1 MRVFLVLVFLLSS
14 GNLSLGYQM
23 NLSEVTDQIR
33 AKLDYES
40 PGENILVAGTE
51 LRPGAKIHAFYA
63 DRNFEEIWS
72 KDGILLEIA
81 YEMRHEI
88 RQSKYDGLNPE
99 DYNLRLI
106 EAYFKTFETNKASQ
120 IKNEPGDLASL
131 DLLLTNA
138 FFYLS
143 EHLHQGKVDPSQLK
157 GQWGIPLKPLTMDYS
172 KLLKTA
178 IVENDI
184 RRNLEKL
191 YPKFTIYKK
200 SREVLRSLDEQ
211 TKGELPEWKKIK
223 LDKSI
228 KAGDTHPSIPAL
240 RERLAFWGY
249 LKDTLHKD
257 SRVYDSLMAESVQVF
272 QKKNG
277 MDSDGILG
285 KNTVSALNF
294 SPADLLDK
302 AAVNLE
308 RLRWLPDTIQNLN
321 LIVVNIANFQLD
333 YLTKSDTVFSSKVIV
348 GKEYTASPIFS
359 AQMSYIVFSPYWN
372 IPNSITRKEI
382 IPAVRRNSDY
392 LHQKNMEVITSSG
405 KVVDPS
411 SINWGSKSFPYLIRQ
426 KPGENNSLGLVKFMF
441 PNRYSVYIHDTPARS
456 LFDREV
462 RAMSHGCIRLQ
473 NPAKFAQILLSHDP
487 TWSPEKIELAMHQS
501 SEQIVNLPQKIP
513 VVILYLTFWADS
525 NGEANFRPD
534 IYNRDQEV
542 LELLRK

>member
-1 MRVFLVLVFLLSS
+1 MRIFLVLVILLSYVNFS
-14 GNLSLGYQM
+14 FGFQEIS
-23 NLSEVTDQIR
+23 SDVTDQIR
-33 AKLDYES
+33 AKLDYER
-40 PGENILVAGTE
+40 PGENIIVAGKE
-51 LRPGAKIHAFYA
+51 LRSGAKILAFYA

-72 KDGILLEIA
+72 ENGVLLELA
-81 YEMRHEI
+81 YEMRFEI
-88 RQSKYDGLNPE
+88 RQSKYDGFNPE
-99 DYNLRLI
+99 DYNLSLI

-120 IKNEPGDLASL
+120 AENEPGDLASL
-131 DLLLTNA
+131 DLLLTNS
-138 FFYLS
+138 FFHLS

-157 GQWGIPLKPLTMDYS
+157 GQWGIPRKPLTMDYS

-178 IVENDI
+178 IVEKDI

-191 YPKFTIYKK
+191 YPNFTIYKK
-200 SREVLRSLDEQ
+200 SREVLRALDEQ

-223 LDKSI
+223 VDKSI
-228 KAGDTHPSIPAL
+228 KVGDTHSSIPAL

-249 LKDTLHKD
+249 LNDTLQKD
-257 SRVYDSLMAESVQVF
+257 SKVYDSLMAESVQAF

-277 MDSDGILG
+277 MESDGILG

-294 SPADLLDK
+294 SPADLMGK

-308 RLRWLPDTIQNLN
+308 RLRWLPDTIQNLD

-333 YLTKSDTVFSSKVIV
+333 YLSKLDTLFSSKVIV

-382 IPAVRRNSDY
+382 IPAVRRNSNY
-392 LHQKNMEVITSSG
+392 LYQKNMEVITSSG
-405 KVVDPS
+405 RVVDPS
-411 SINWGSKSFPYLIRQ
+411 TINWSSKSFPYLIRQ

-441 PNRYSVYIHDTPARS
+441 PNRYSVYIHDTPTRS

-487 TWSPEKIELAMHQS
+487 TWTPEKIDLAMHRR

-525 NGEANFRPD
+525 KGEAHFRPD
-534 IYNRDQEV
+534 IYNRDPEV
-542 LELLRK
+542 LDLLRK